1 MTDELWY
8 LTFALFYTGSIVL
21 IAIIRS
27 RRFA

>member
-1 MTDELWY
+1 MTALWF